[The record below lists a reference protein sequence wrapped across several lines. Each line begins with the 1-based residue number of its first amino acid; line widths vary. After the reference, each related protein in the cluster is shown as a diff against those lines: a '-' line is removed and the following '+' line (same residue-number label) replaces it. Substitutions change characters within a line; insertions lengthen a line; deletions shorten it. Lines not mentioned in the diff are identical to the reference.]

1 MTTDQLAVLQVRAI
15 NRPAFNDRTFR
26 QAFAA
31 PVAEDEFL
39 AFDAY
44 PGERRRMRGAIE
56 ETPFELIAFLR
67 DLEPVH
73 LVGVRT
79 GAAKV
84 PSPRERVLTLLGE
97 RHRGCD
103 GEQRSDREFDAH
115 ENSYL
120 ELSAISYQ
128 LSARAFRVSIHDSES

>member
-1 MTTDQLAVLQVRAI
+1 MTTDQLAVLQVRPI
-15 NRPAFNDRTFR
+15 NWPAFNDRAFR

-44 PGERRRMRGAIE
+44 PGERRRMRRAIE

-79 GAAKV
+79 RAAKV
-84 PSPRERVLTLLGE
+84 PSPCERVLTLLGE

-103 GEQRSDREFDAH
+103 GEQGSDREFDTH
-115 ENSYL
+115 VNSC
-120 ELSAISYQ
+120 S
-128 LSARAFRVSIHDSES
+128 

>member
-1 MTTDQLAVLQVRAI
+1 MTDQLAVLQVRAI

-26 QAFAA
+26 QALAA
-31 PVAEDEFL
+31 AVAENELL

-56 ETPFELIAFLR
+56 ETALELIAFLR

-79 GAAKV
+79 RAAKV

-115 ENSYL
+115 ESSL
-120 ELSAISYQ
+120 CFQFPLSA
-128 LSARAFRVSIHDSES
+128 